1 MKLTIV
7 VNEEMILMSFD
18 KFEELPEEKQVKI
31 ISAGLE
37 VFGKYEYKKAST
49 EEIARIAGISK
60 GLLFYYFKNKQA
72 LFMYLLEYVI
82 NLVSEYVKKEDF
94 LDMTD
99 FFEIMEYGAKKKI
112 LMIQK
117 NPYIFDFIIQCY
129 LENNTPISQEVT
141 DLLNKTT
148 QDVYITY
155 FEHIDLTKFK
165 DDVNFKDVYS
175 VLLYA
180 TQGYLQT
187 ARNFK
192 QMLDIHIMMDEFNKW
207 IKLFKNMTYKE
218 EYL

>member
-1 MKLTIV
+1 
-7 VNEEMILMSFD
+7 
-18 KFEELPEEKQVKI
+18 
-31 ISAGLE
+31 
-37 VFGKYEYKKAST
+37 
-49 EEIARIAGISK
+49 
-60 GLLFYYFKNKQA
+60 
-72 LFMYLLEYVI
+72 MYLLEYVI